1 MQSLVISSY
10 FTSILY
16 IVNHI
21 FLLQQ
26 FISFLS
32 RNSNIVNIRMQT
44 AAGLFQVIQKV
55 LSNFSS
61 NAENSQ
67 LFS

>member
-1 MQSLVISSY
+1 MQSLVISSC

-21 FLLQQ
+21 FLFQQ

-55 LSNFSS
+55 LSNLSS